1 MKQKY
6 NKNNP
11 ASSHRAAPRRKR
23 ESVRPPPGSFFYLQA
38 VCTTH
43 NGTTETQLRTINS
56 ANQQPTNRKKR
67 RLATRPKHQH
77 RQHYRMQPR
86 RAPRRWANHRTCGT
100 SLSGA
105 RRPGEMRYFQISP
118 ARAPVRSI
126 HHHCNHAPALWQSGS
141 QLTDVSSSEHELSSS
156 RYWPPL
162 APTTGVSGDD
172 GGAPG
177 PADPRTGAA
186 QWPAAA
192 ITGERAGRP
201 HRTLRAAG
209 CIS

>member
-1 MKQKY
+1 MRCLRPCTPPVRLFSVYSLRVQPSIRQTSSTLEAGKAEKMKQKY

-126 HHHCNHAPALWQSGS
+126 HHHCNHAPALWQ
-141 QLTDVSSSEHELSSS
+141 
-156 RYWPPL
+156 R
-162 APTTGVSGDD
+162 
-172 GGAPG
+172 
-177 PADPRTGAA
+177 
-186 QWPAAA
+186 
-192 ITGERAGRP
+192 
-201 HRTLRAAG
+201 
-209 CIS
+209 